1 VGAGPGAQYA
11 LDMEK
16 TGSSLARRALAVVI
30 LGVAAWLL
38 LKVVIGLI
46 ATVAWIVVAV
56 IAVVGVL
63 WALNTLF

>member
-1 VGAGPGAQYA
+1 
-11 LDMEK
+11 MEK
-16 TGSSLARRALAVVI
+16 TEKTGPSLARRALAVVV
-30 LGVAAWLL
+30 LGVVAWLL

-63 WALNTLF
+63 WALNTLL